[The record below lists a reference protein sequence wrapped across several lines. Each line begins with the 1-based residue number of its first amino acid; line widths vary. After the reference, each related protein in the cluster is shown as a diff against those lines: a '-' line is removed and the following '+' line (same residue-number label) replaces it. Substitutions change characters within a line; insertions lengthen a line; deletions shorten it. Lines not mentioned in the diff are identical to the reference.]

1 MGITSAIVLYA
12 VCWFMTLF
20 VVLPLRMQTQGQA
33 GEVVPG
39 TPSSAPANLNLKRK
53 AVTTTIFATI
63 VWVILVSIIWSG
75 WITIDSLDWTKS
87 LAPVGKS

>member
-20 VVLPLRMQTQGQA
+20 VVLPLRMQTQGEA

-39 TPSSAPANLNLKRK
+39 TPSSAPANLNLTRK

>member
-20 VVLPLRMQTQGQA
+20 VVLPLRMQTQGEA